1 MGSNAPLAVQGY
13 APQTHPR
20 RVLLCNPPIY
30 DTRFPWARFQQPVAL
45 LQLST
50 LLKRFGCD
58 VRLLDAL
65 FTEQG
70 ATLRRRR
77 MRVLER
83 DGISLNWWRFGQL
96 PSGLAAQLIAC
107 KREGWQP
114 DDVYI
119 EGFTTFWWEG
129 VAETVTL
136 VRKHF
141 PQARVVLFGAYPT
154 LASDHAAQHSGADT
168 LAVGQVAGLSGLP
181 LDLWLYASLP
191 PFAYLSIGTEQRSSS
206 DLVEEFQALVTPSR
220 KQERVWQLAFADH
233 DVARRFPE
241 QFRAV
246 LQECIDHKYKVS
258 FYALG
263 NLHPRALVEDPEL
276 ASLLLRAGFKQLVF
290 ADDRHLPR
298 TSEAR
303 ETLLDDYRYAIEHC
317 VAAGYPQ
324 RTEALVGSVCL
335 GRPSEDPAEVV
346 AFMTRLAHV
355 AGSLM
360 VIPYQPAPSECAP
373 TLPLELQNGK
383 LFPFARD
390 NGSDFRGYQDILGL
404 AATLNA
410 KYRSCTFDFLGD
422 GLISRLV
429 RESLVTESW
438 NPRNLPGHN
447 RPVTVGWFNKEG
459 KWVRS

>member
-1 MGSNAPLAVQGY
+1 MGSSIPLAVQGY
-13 APQTHPR
+13 VPGTHPR

-50 LLKRFGCD
+50 LLKRCGCD

-65 FTEQG
+65 FTLPNT
-70 ATLRRRR
+70 TLRRRR

-83 DGISLNWWRFGQL
+83 DGIPLNWWRFGQL
-96 PSGLAAQLIAC
+96 PSALAAQLIAF

-114 DDVYI
+114 DEVYI

-129 VAETVTL
+129 AAETVTL

-141 PQARVVLFGAYPT
+141 QEARVILFGAYPT
-154 LASDHAAQHSGADT
+154 LATDHAAQHSAADT
-168 LAVGQVAGLSGLP
+168 LVVGQVAGLAGLP
-181 LDLWLYASLP
+181 LDLTLYPAP
-191 PFAYLSIGTEQRSSS
+191 PSFAYLAIGTPQRSAG
-206 DLVEEFQALVTPSR
+206 DLVEELQALVTPSR
-220 KQERVWQLAFADH
+220 GLERVWQVAFADH
-233 DVARRFPE
+233 DVARRYPE

-246 LQECIDHKYKVS
+246 LEQCIARRCKVS
-258 FYALG
+258 FHALG
-263 NLHPRALVEDPEL
+263 NLSPRDLSEDPEL
-276 ASLLLRAGFKQLVF
+276 AALLLRAGFKQIVF
-290 ADDRHLPR
+290 ADDRHLA
-298 TSEAR
+298 TSEEAR
-303 ETLLDDYRYAIEHC
+303 AILLDDYRLAIERC
-317 VAAGYPQ
+317 VAAGFPA

-335 GRPSEDPAEVV
+335 GRPGEDLGEVV

-373 TLPLELQNGK
+373 ALALELQNGK

-390 NGSDFRGYQDILGL
+390 NGSHFREYQDILGL
-404 AATLNA
+404 AAVLNS
-410 KYRSCTFDFLGD
+410 KYRSHTFDFSGD
-422 GLISRLV
+422 GIISRLV
-429 RESLVTESW
+429 CQSLVTESW
-438 NPRNLPGHN
+438 RPPDSAGNA

>member
-1 MGSNAPLAVQGY
+1 MGSNLPLAVQGY
-13 APQTHPR
+13 APETHPR

-30 DTRFPWARFQQPVAL
+30 DTRFPWSRFQQPVTL

-70 ATLRRRR
+70 APLRRRR

-83 DGISLNWWRFGQL
+83 DGIPLNWWRFGQL

-114 DDVYI
+114 DEVYI

-129 VAETVTL
+129 VAETVTMI
-136 VRKHF
+136 RKHF
-141 PQARVVLFGAYPT
+141 PHARVILLGAYPT
-154 LASDHAAQHSGADT
+154 LATDHAAQHSGSDI
-168 LAVGQVAGLSGLP
+168 LAVGQVIGLAGLR
-181 LDLWLYASLP
+181 LDLTLYTALP
-191 PFAYLSIGTEQRSSS
+191 PFAYLSIGAEQRSAG
-206 DLVEEFQALVTPSR
+206 DLIEEFLAMVTPSR
-220 KQERVWQLAFADH
+220 TQERVWQVAFADH
-233 DVARRFPE
+233 DVARRYPE

-246 LQECIDHKYKVS
+246 LEQCIERRCKVS

-263 NLHPRALVEDPEL
+263 NLYPRDLVEDPEL
-276 ASLLLRAGFKQLVF
+276 AALLLRAGFKQLVF
-290 ADDRHLPR
+290 ADDRTLAI
-298 TSEAR
+298 SEEAR
-303 ETLLDDYRYAIEHC
+303 EAWLDDYHHAIEHC
-317 VAAGYPQ
+317 VAAGYPE

-335 GRPSEDPAEVV
+335 GRSGEDPGEVV
-346 AFMTRLAHV
+346 AFMTKLAHV

-360 VIPYQPAPSECAP
+360 VVPYQPAPSECAP
-373 TLPLELQNGK
+373 TLALELQNGK

-390 NGSDFRGYQDILGL
+390 NGSHFREYQDILGL
-404 AATLNA
+404 AAVLNS
-410 KYRSCTFDFLGD
+410 KHRSHTFDFSGN

-438 NPRNLPGHN
+438 RPPDTAGTA
-447 RPVTVGWFNKEG
+447 RPVTIGWFNKEG
-459 KWVRS
+459 KWVKS